1 MLKPLLLATF
11 VLAQS
16 AFALDVTYV
25 GVPGD
30 LANYSACQLRIHDHP
45 QKGRVYDFFAFDGEE
60 TVKLSKRVY
69 TTKYKKKDARDPW
82 SRSAPNYFK
91 VLSVRAKKTSIES
104 STDYETHD
112 DLGGADQVKMNLTG
126 SLTEPTAVTMAYTS
140 ETREPIDRSYAY
152 YEVTR
157 LVCENKPRDERR
169 RCLEIYRAKKAAA
182 LSGER
187 YVSTESGSLSCS
199 DLKLQN

>member
-25 GVPGD
+25 GVPSD
-30 LANYSACQLRIHDHP
+30 LTSYSSCQLRIHDHP
-45 QKGRVYDFFAFDGEE
+45 QKGRVYDLFAFDGEE
-60 TVKLSKRVY
+60 KVKLDKRVY
-69 TTKYKKKDARDPW
+69 TTKYKKKNVRDPW

-91 VLSVRAKKTSIES
+91 VLSVRAKKTSLES
-104 STDYETHD
+104 STDYETYD
-112 DLGGADQVKMNLTG
+112 DLGGADQVKMKFTGELTA
-126 SLTEPTAVTMAYTS
+126 PAAVTMSYAS
-140 ETREPIDRSYAY
+140 ETREPIDRSYMY
-152 YEVTR
+152 SDVQRSVCPNQPKEV
-157 LVCENKPRDERR
+157 RR
-169 RCLEIYRAKKAAA
+169 SCLEIHRAKKAAA
-182 LSGER
+182 ASGER